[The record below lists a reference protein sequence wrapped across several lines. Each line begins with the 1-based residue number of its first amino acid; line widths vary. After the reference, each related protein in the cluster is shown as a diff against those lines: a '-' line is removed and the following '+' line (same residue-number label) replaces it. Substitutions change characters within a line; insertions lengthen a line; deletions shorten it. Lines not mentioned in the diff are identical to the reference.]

1 MSISCEISGLHVGT
15 VNFKYFF
22 SFLILKPR
30 FSKILKI
37 SLVEILKPVIFSNKL
52 ISNLI
57 VLIFSFSI
65 LWISILLISP
75 PQISLINNA
84 ALFNPS
90 SIDNGSIPLSN
101 LNFASVSRFSFFDV
115 LLIDLGSKYA
125 DSNYIFLVSNS
136 VPDLVPPII
145 PPNPNT
151 PLSSQITHIPSSN
164 L

>member
-1 MSISCEISGLHVGT
+1 M
-15 VNFKYFF
+15 
-22 SFLILKPR
+22 
-30 FSKILKI
+30 
-37 SLVEILKPVIFSNKL
+37 
-52 ISNLI
+52 
-57 VLIFSFSI
+57 
-65 LWISILLISP
+65 SILLISP

-90 SIDNGSIPLSN
+90 SIDNGSMPLSN
-101 LNFASVSRFSFFDV
+101 LNFASVSKFNFFDV

-125 DSNYIFLVSNS
+125 DSNNMFLVSNS

-151 PLSSQITHIPSSN
+151 PLLSLITHIPSSN